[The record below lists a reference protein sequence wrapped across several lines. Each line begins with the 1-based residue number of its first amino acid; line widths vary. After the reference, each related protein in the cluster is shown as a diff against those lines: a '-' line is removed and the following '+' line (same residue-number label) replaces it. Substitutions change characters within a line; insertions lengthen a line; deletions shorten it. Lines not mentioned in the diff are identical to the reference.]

1 MGIGKTRHK
10 LMQICNCREKTDS
23 ALITIIRSLPEFM
36 VMDKVCALSNRASS
50 LMHRYIIISGHAL
63 QEASNNSYTI
73 VAKLECSLKHDKMS
87 MFL

>member
-23 ALITIIRSLPEFM
+23 ALITIIRSLLE